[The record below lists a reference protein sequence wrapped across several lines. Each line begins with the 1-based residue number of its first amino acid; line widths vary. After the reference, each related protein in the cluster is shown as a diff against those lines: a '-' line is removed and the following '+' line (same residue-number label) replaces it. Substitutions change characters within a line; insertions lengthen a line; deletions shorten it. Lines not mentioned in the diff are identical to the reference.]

1 MSHYYNVTRKCSI
14 MAQKPRFTIFLTPGQ
29 ALGAYAITGIFRTV
43 GIVFAIS
50 GLLSFIII
58 TISIL
63 RGQPGFLLIGIFPIP
78 VFLLVILFFPG
89 IGPITLAIKKNRKR
103 TAEIQYQ
110 RQQQQVMFQQ
120 WQQQKQWVEYQQFL
134 AWKQQQSQR

>member
-1 MSHYYNVTRKCSI
+1 
-14 MAQKPRFTIFLTPGQ
+14 MAQQPRFTIFLTPGQ

-50 GLLSFIII
+50 GFLSFIII

-78 VFLLVILFFPG
+78 VFLLAILFFPG

>member
-1 MSHYYNVTRKCSI
+1 
-14 MAQKPRFTIFLTPGQ
+14 MAQQPRFTIFLTPGQ
-29 ALGAYAITGIFRTV
+29 ALGAYALAGIFRTI

-50 GLLSFIII
+50 GFLSFIII
-58 TISIL
+58 TLSIL

-78 VFLLVILFFPG
+78 VFLLAILFFPG
-89 IGPITLAIKKNRKR
+89 IGPVTLAIKKNRKR
-103 TAEIQYQ
+103 AAEIQYQ

-134 AWKQQQSQR
+134 AWKQQQNQH

>member
-1 MSHYYNVTRKCSI
+1 
-14 MAQKPRFTIFLTPGQ
+14 MAQQPRFTIFLTPGQ
-29 ALGAYAITGIFRTV
+29 ALGAYALAGIFRTV

-50 GLLSFIII
+50 GFLSFIII
-58 TISIL
+58 TISML

-78 VFLLVILFFPG
+78 VFLLAVLFFPG
-89 IGPITLAIKKNRKR
+89 IGPVTLAIKKNRKR
-103 TAEIQYQ
+103 AAEIQYQ

-134 AWKQQQSQR
+134 AWKQQQNQH